1 MLHRSLDASQVVG
14 CFTGRWMLHRVVV
27 RLRPS
32 CLFIVVQ
39 PLYIK
44 DYDEGG
50 RMRWPYPCK

>member
-1 MLHRSLDASQVVG
+1 M
-14 CFTGRWMLHRVVV
+14 

-44 DYDEGG
+44 DYDEGDECYG
-50 RMRWPYPCK
+50 PILASEDYVSKLEFM